1 MNYKL
6 LPWATNFLDDLV
18 KHANNI
24 NVAKYLTDQFP
35 HPYTQEAGQNFINM
49 SSSHDPVQIMAI
61 VVEGHAVGGIGLH
74 AQKDIYR
81 KNMELGY
88 WLSEDYWGKG
98 IMTNAV
104 KEMIQYGF
112 KNFDITRIYAS
123 PYGTNISSQKVLE
136 KAGFNLEV
144 RIFQNLIKNG
154 KMEDE
159 LIYSVRRDE
168 YLSKQN

>member
-6 LPWATNFLDDLV
+6 LPWATKYLDDLV
-18 KHANNI
+18 KHADNI

-35 HPYTQEAGQNFINM
+35 HPYTREAGENFIKM
-49 SSSHDPVQIMAI
+49 SISDDPVQIMAI
-61 VVEGHAVGGIGLH
+61 VIEGQAVGGIGLH

-88 WLSEDYWGKG
+88 WLSEDFWGKG
-98 IMTNAV
+98 IMTKAV
-104 KEMIQYGF
+104 LEMIKYGF

-123 PYGTNISSQKVLE
+123 PYGTNIGSQKVLE

-144 RIFQNLIKNG
+144 RISQNLIKNG
-154 KMEDE
+154 QMEDE
-159 LIYSVRRDE
+159 LIYSVRREE
-168 YLSKQN
+168 YLPQKN